1 MKKNDILDWLKLL
14 ATPALLVVLGLILLI
29 HPDSASALAA
39 QILGW
44 MLLAAGVGFGVSAI
58 AVHFGTLGKVL
69 SAIGCFAVG
78 LWLLRN
84 PLLLAAGLGRL
95 VGILLA
101 VRGVRDLLDAS
112 RLHFGIL
119 PAIITLLLGVVL
131 IALPMTTSRVVISL
145 CGLLVVAVGIAI
157 LIERVK
163 NRRRLN
169 EPDDPNIIDA
179 L

>member
-1 MKKNDILDWLKLL
+1 MKKNDILSWLKLI
-14 ATPALLVVLGLILLI
+14 ATPVLLMVLGLILLI
-29 HPDSASALAA
+29 HPDSASVLAA

-44 MLLAAGVGFGVSAI
+44 ALLAAGVGFGVSAV
-58 AVHFGTLGKVL
+58 AGHFGTVGKVL
-69 SAIGCFAVG
+69 SSIGCFAVG

-84 PLLLAAGLGRL
+84 PLMLAAGLGRL

-101 VRGVRDLLDAS
+101 VRGIRDLLDAAQ
-112 RLHFGIL
+112 RHFGML
-119 PAIITLLLGVVL
+119 SAIVILLLGVVL

-145 CGLLVVAVGIAI
+145 CGLLVVAVGAAI
-157 LIERVK
+157 LADRMR
-163 NRRRLN
+163 NRRRLQ